1 MPPLFLFSRPLLL
14 SSSSFP
20 SSSPSSSFSP
30 HLPSFVLRYPC
41 LTCAIVAFAVS
52 GIILKLYSTTME
64 ALLLCFLVDGE
75 MNGNARNAPEGT
87 GEENEGWGDGE
98 KGTCI
103 RWGES

>member
-20 SSSPSSSFSP
+20 SFSPSSSPSP
-30 HLPSFVLRYPC
+30 PHPLSVVLRYPC

-75 MNGNARNAPEGT
+75 MNGNARNAPQGT
-87 GEENEGWGDGE
+87 REENGGRSRKNKE
-98 KGTCI
+98 
-103 RWGES
+103 